1 MNDTSTKELI
11 AYTQE
16 EYKYARS
23 KMHEIFFAEYK
34 NIYIYHQ
41 YLQCL
46 TPQSYQQ
53 FSNLPQGLSAPEST

>member
-34 NIYIYHQ
+34 NIYI
-41 YLQCL
+41 
-46 TPQSYQQ
+46 T
-53 FSNLPQGLSAPEST
+53 STSSV